1 MERRERER
9 VDRHDTERVQR
20 QRGGGH
26 NPVRE
31 GGVAVRAGQ
40 RDGPAD
46 DDGRGGDARQRRR
59 PPAGPAATAALPAEG
74 LRRRLRR
81 RRPRV
86 AGRRRLPAVAVALH
100 RLVQHQRRHHH
111 HHRGREINSGR
122 SIDLTGISIITFTRS
137 LAGLHM
143 WPTRPFRET
152 SVSECTPLVVDRSR
166 RQAGRN
172 SGGLHGC
179 ITVWM
184 LRRCTETTRIW
195 G

>member
-1 MERRERER
+1 MAAVERRERVR
-9 VDRHDTERVQR
+9 ADRPDAGRVQR

-59 PPAGPAATAALPAEG
+59 PPAGPAAAAALPAEG

-111 HHRGREINSGR
+111 HHRGREI
-122 SIDLTGISIITFTRS
+122 I
-137 LAGLHM
+137 A
-143 WPTRPFRET
+143 
-152 SVSECTPLVVDRSR
+152 VDRSHR
-166 RQAGRN
+166 HFDHYVYAFAGWPSHVAN
-172 SGGLHGC
+172 ASFS
-179 ITVWM
+179 
-184 LRRCTETTRIW
+184 
-195 G
+195 